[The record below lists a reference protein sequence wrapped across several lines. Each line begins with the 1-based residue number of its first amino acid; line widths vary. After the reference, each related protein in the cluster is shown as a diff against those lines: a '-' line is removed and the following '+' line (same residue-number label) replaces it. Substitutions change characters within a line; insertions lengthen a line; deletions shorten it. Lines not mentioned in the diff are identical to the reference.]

1 MDLEYEWIEIY
12 VVPNTQ
18 LFQDLG
24 NYIYKYIYFMCC
36 AGVCVCAT
44 HVCSACRGQRRVSGP
59 LELALQS
66 IVTKWLLRTEPGS
79 SALSALDCQ
88 IIFCTHSFKWVA
100 WLAVW
105 ENECLEY
112 ILSLKTSMFIK
123 KCY

>member
-44 HVCSACRGQRRVSGP
+44 HVCSACRG
-59 LELALQS
+59 
-66 IVTKWLLRTEPGS
+66 
-79 SALSALDCQ
+79 
-88 IIFCTHSFKWVA
+88 
-100 WLAVW
+100 
-105 ENECLEY
+105 
-112 ILSLKTSMFIK
+112 
-123 KCY
+123 